1 MSETPSSAG
10 KFSLWDLWVGG
21 FHLCITKWLE
31 RPGLI
36 CYQGKEFLSLLVELV
51 QVLSV
56 LGRVQATQ
64 HLFFLSAFFST
75 SALCL

>member
-1 MSETPSSAG
+1 
-10 KFSLWDLWVGG
+10 VGG

-36 CYQGKEFLSLLVELV
+36 CYQGKEFQVELV